1 MNPGICATSSCMRR
15 DVFRYAPASAPS
27 RRWVLKMTTTSVGS
41 FTRRY
46 DTSFRSQARSGHC
59 RERAVKACPLR
70 PTSPAVLRAV
80 YEFQS
85 GPRFIHGTDL
95 HVDEALGQGGGAH
108 DILGQVGRDSG
119 CLLRPRD
126 PEASIWRE
134 NFFPS
139 QEPRFQVRASPN
151 EGMDYVHAAVQ
162 PLPDCDALR
171 KSTQEPLVIFRRMD
185 DDHGEAL
192 FDPEFL
198 RQRLRRGTGGHRR
211 GPTSPPPPHVFC
223 PARQGAPGRGP
234 LPFPRGPR
242 APFHHQPPFP
252 LLRPG
257 RLPLDLLGVLLT
269 HD

>member
-1 MNPGICATSSCMRR
+1 MNPGICSTSSCMRR

-198 RQRLRRGTGGHRR
+198 RQRLRPGTGGPRR
-211 GPTSPPPPHVFC
+211 GPAPPPPPHGFFPGPPGLRGAGPFRLLRGPGPPLDHGPLC
-223 PARQGAPGRGP
+223 RLPRPARPPSALVGVFVPQG
-234 LPFPRGPR
+234 
-242 APFHHQPPFP
+242 
-252 LLRPG
+252 
-257 RLPLDLLGVLLT
+257 
-269 HD
+269 